1 MKYKLLIITTI
12 NLAFLAYKYLSPPK
26 NNDAYIFADRE
37 QANPFKSPK
46 EKGEKLFD
54 RKKRLLSGGK
64 LQENDSLL
72 FMPYYNDY

>member
-46 EKGEKLFD
+46 EKGQIIWTRGKNYLIEKKD
-54 RKKRLLSGGK
+54 C
-64 LQENDSLL
+64 
-72 FMPYYNDY
+72 